1 MIQCFEALQ
10 SDRKSFDSDLDFGA
24 VRGMFFK
31 SHPALLTNNLCLLVF
46 FFDRELQHLAD
57 QEKISPAAIKKTTL
71 DKVLQQPGVTTA
83 GVGVRTG
90 LNLFNSSTSKNKKN

>member
-1 MIQCFEALQ
+1 MSA
-10 SDRKSFDSDLDFGA
+10 DTDSFLFDG
-24 VRGMFFK
+24 
-31 SHPALLTNNLCLLVF
+31 LLKQLCLVKDISSSLF
-46 FFDRELQHLAD
+46 SDRELQYLAD

-90 LNLFNSSTSKNKKN
+90 LNLFNSTNPKHKKN